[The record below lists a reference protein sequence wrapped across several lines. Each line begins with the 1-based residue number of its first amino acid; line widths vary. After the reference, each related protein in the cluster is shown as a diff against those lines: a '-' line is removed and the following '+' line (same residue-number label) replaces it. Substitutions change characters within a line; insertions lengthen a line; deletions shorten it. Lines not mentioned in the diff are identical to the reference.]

1 MQRVSPPPSSGDD
14 LILLLDFFLP
24 APFSYGAGFFAMLP
38 AVYVL
43 SASSTPELHN
53 TVAIYQQ

>member
-1 MQRVSPPPSSGDD
+1 MQRVSPPPSAGDD
-14 LILLLDFFLP
+14 LILLDFFLP
-24 APFSYGAGFFAMLP
+24 APFSYGAGFFSMFL

>member
-1 MQRVSPPPSSGDD
+1 MQRVSPPPSVGDD
-14 LILLLDFFLP
+14 LILLDFFLP
-24 APFSYGAGFFAMLP
+24 ASFSYGAGFFAMFP